1 MYQVDRNTLAAQK
14 QINLYVR
21 RLYNNRSNCI
31 FIFDAHEA
39 DLCFLVS
46 RSTTTKAVGIAFG
59 LMTFQRLSGVSA
71 VVYYTVDI
79 FRGAGTSIPP
89 TTATIIVGVVS
100 VIASAT
106 SACLVDR
113 LGRRFLLILS
123 DSVMAVSLAVMGIY
137 FAYKESGK
145 FKFVCVCMFF

>member
-1 MYQVDRNTLAAQK
+1 
-14 QINLYVR
+14 
-21 RLYNNRSNCI
+21 
-31 FIFDAHEA
+31 
-39 DLCFLVS
+39 
-46 RSTTTKAVGIAFG
+46 
-59 LMTFQRLSGVSA
+59 MTFQRLSGVSA

-79 FRGAGTSIPP
+79 FRGAGTSIAP

-100 VIASAT
+100 VVASVT

-123 DSVMAVSLAVMGIY
+123 DAVMAVSLAVMAVY

-145 FKFVCVCMFF
+145 TNCNFSVFCLTCVNANGGWIVSSSVPFNFGLIANICLHLYTHFAL

>member
-1 MYQVDRNTLAAQK
+1 
-14 QINLYVR
+14 
-21 RLYNNRSNCI
+21 
-31 FIFDAHEA
+31 
-39 DLCFLVS
+39 
-46 RSTTTKAVGIAFG
+46 
-59 LMTFQRLSGVSA
+59 MTFQRLSGVSA

-79 FRGAGTSIPP
+79 FRGAGTSIAP
-89 TTATIIVGVVS
+89 TTATIIVGVMS

-137 FAYKESGK
+137 FAYKDSGELL
-145 FKFVCVCMFF
+145 FFLLLVAVKS